1 MAYMKRTIYHMSK
14 GLRPMSEIKTFK
26 EIQRNGFSPR
36 QQSSQIS
43 NIFVPAYFL
52 RSNWPCSGNYEGWL
66 FEPCRWT
73 FFAFFI
79 RVNRQ
84 MTLNKSCL
92 KLHQSC
98 ATQSS
103 SWLFRA
109 EIFGKV
115 AMQPLHMICSICL
128 LVIWNFIRA
137 IKR

>member
-1 MAYMKRTIYHMSK
+1 MDHMARTIYHMNK
-14 GLRPMSEIKTFK
+14 GLRPTSEIKTFK

-92 KLHQSC
+92 KIASKFWNSKFVTIIS
-98 ATQSS
+98 A
-103 SWLFRA
+103 R
-109 EIFGKV
+109 
-115 AMQPLHMICSICL
+115 LHMICSICL
-128 LVIWNFIRA
+128 LVIWNFTRA